1 MAPDRTDPSE
11 PADPGGVTTLE
22 GSLVLRPAGP
32 ADAEGIVALSV
43 SAHGESEA
51 GAVTHLLER
60 PESWAVVV
68 DGEQVVS
75 TAVLLDHEGRYG
87 PVPIRFGQVEYVATD
102 PDHRRRGLVRALFDH
117 LHHRSAGLGH
127 QFTVV
132 SGIPYF
138 YRRLGYQYG
147 LQYPPRYRLLDRTL
161 STTEPWDVGPATP
174 GDVDHLVRLHEDAHG
189 AADLVTFRPRADWE
203 WLVRRA
209 AGHGE
214 EVFVARRDGRVEGFG
229 RLQRHPGALVGR
241 AELLEGAAESVGA
254 ARALLAHARGG
265 DLGEELAVVDRPGT
279 PFSHALHGAGEPSQ
293 DYLAL
298 YTRLPDPVAFLRH
311 VRPALSQRLAA
322 SGFAGDHGTLV
333 ISLYDRTILVPY
345 DHGEVGDA
353 TWGPAMEDPFEEGH
367 AGVAPD
373 ALDAL
378 LLGRFGASGL
388 DERVDDVMLGPDR
401 PLLDVLFP
409 ALRADVPMTV

>member
-1 MAPDRTDPSE
+1 MASPPTSHTVDLGD
-11 PADPGGVTTLE
+11 G
-22 GSLVLRPAGP
+22 LVLRTATA
-32 ADAEGIVALSV
+32 ADAEGIVELSV
-43 SAHGESEA
+43 AAHGPNDA
-51 GAVTHLLER
+51 GAVGYLLGQ

-75 TAVLLDHEGRYG
+75 TGVLLDHEGRYG
-87 PVPIRFGQVEYVATD
+87 PVPVRFGQPEYVATD
-102 PDHRRRGLVRALFDH
+102 PDYRRRGLVRALFDL
-117 LHHRSAGLGH
+117 LHQRSGALGH
-127 QFTVV
+127 HFTVI

-147 LQYPPRYRLLDRTL
+147 LQHPPRYRLSDRRLAATD
-161 STTEPWDVGPATP
+161 SWAVGPATLV
-174 GDVDHLVRLHEDAHG
+174 DVDDLVRLHEAAHD

-203 WLVRRA
+203 WLVSEASR
-209 AGHGE
+209 HGE

-229 RLQRHPGALVGR
+229 RLQRHPGARVGR
-241 AELLEGAAESVGA
+241 AELFEGAADSVGA

-265 DLGEELAVVDRPGT
+265 ELGEDLTVVDRPGT

-293 DYLAL
+293 DHLAL

-311 VRPALSQRLAA
+311 VRPGLSRRLAA
-322 SGFAGDHGTLV
+322 SGFAGDQGTLTV
-333 ISLYDRTILVPY
+333 SLYDRTLLLPY
-345 DHGEVGDA
+345 DRGEVGDA
-353 TWGPAMEDPFEEGH
+353 RWGPAMEDPFGEGH

-378 LLGRFGASGL
+378 LLGRFGASAL
-388 DERVDDVMLGPDR
+388 DDRVDDVMLGPDR

-409 ALRADVPMTV
+409 DLRADVPMTI

>member
-1 MAPDRTDPSE
+1 MVDLGEGLALRMATAGD
-11 PADPGGVTTLE
+11 AD
-22 GSLVLRPAGP
+22 
-32 ADAEGIVALSV
+32 GIVALSIA
-43 SAHGESEA
+43 AHGPNDE
-51 GAVTHLLER
+51 GAVTYLLER
-60 PESWAVVV
+60 PEDWSVVV

-75 TAVLLDHEGRYG
+75 TVVLLDHEGRYG

-102 PDHRRRGLVRALFDH
+102 PAYRRRGLVRALFDH
-117 LHHRSAGLGH
+117 LHQRSAELGH
-127 QFTVV
+127 HFIVI

-147 LQYPPRYRLLDRTL
+147 LQYPPRYRLLDRSL
-161 STTEPWDVGPATP
+161 STTEPWTVGPASP
-174 GDVDHLVRLHEDAHG
+174 GDVDDLMRLHEAGHDV
-189 AADLVTFRPRADWE
+189 ADLVTFRPRADWD
-203 WLVRRA
+203 WLVRTA

-229 RLQRHPGALVGR
+229 RLQRHPGAPIGR
-241 AELLEGAAESVGA
+241 VELHEAAADSVGA

-265 DLGEELAVVDRPGT
+265 EMGEDLAVLDRPGT
-279 PFSHALHGAGEPSQ
+279 PFSHALHAAGEPSQ

-298 YTRLPDPVAFLRH
+298 YTRLPDPVAFLHH

-322 SGFAGDHGTLV
+322 SGFADEQGTLTV
-333 ISLYDRTILVPY
+333 SLYDRTIVLPY
-345 DHGEVGDA
+345 DRGEVGEA
-353 TWGPAMEDPFEEGH
+353 AWGPAMEDPFEERH

-373 ALDAL
+373 ALDAM

-388 DERVDDVMLGPDR
+388 EDRVDDVMLGPDR

-409 ALRADVPMTV
+409 RLRADVPMTV

>member
-1 MAPDRTDPSE
+1 MASDATPGEQTVTR
-11 PADPGGVTTLE
+11 ADG
-22 GSLVLRPAGP
+22 LVLRSATA
-32 ADAEGIVALSV
+32 ADAPGILALSV
-43 SAHGESEA
+43 AAHGENDA
-51 GAVTHLLER
+51 GAVTYLLER
-60 PESWAVVV
+60 PERWAVVM
-68 DGEQVVS
+68 DGERVAS

-87 PVPIRFGQVEYVATD
+87 SVPLRFGQVEYVATD
-102 PDHRRRGLVRALFDH
+102 PAYRRRGLVRALFEH
-117 LHHRSAGLGH
+117 LHQRSADLGQH
-127 QFTVV
+127 LTVI

-147 LQYPPRYRLLDRTL
+147 LQYPPRYRILDRTL
-161 STTEPWDVGPATP
+161 AATDPWTVGPATP
-174 GDVDHLVRLHEDAHG
+174 ADVDALVRLHEAAHA

-203 WLVRRA
+203 WLVSQA
-209 AGHGE
+209 ARHGE

-241 AELLEGAAESVGA
+241 AELYEAAAESVEAG
-254 ARALLAHARGG
+254 RALLAHARNGE
-265 DLGEELAVVDRPGT
+265 LGEDLAVVDRPGT

-298 YTRLPDPVAFLRH
+298 YTRLPDPVGFLRH

-322 SGFAGDHGTLV
+322 SGFAGDRGTLTV
-333 ISLYDRTILVPY
+333 SLYDRTILLPY
-345 DHGEVGDA
+345 DRGEVGEA
-353 TWGPAMEDPFEEGH
+353 AWGPAMEDPFEQGH

-373 ALDAL
+373 SLDAL

-388 DERVDDVMLGPDR
+388 DDRVDDVMLGPDR

-409 ALRADVPMTV
+409 ALRADVPMTI